1 MTLHDFQHEL
11 TAITPDFTQ
20 LSPFNKSHQRVRFEG
35 CFANQPLIWDA
46 HIYTLTYYFRQVKKL
61 SPARIHRRA
70 FFEVGDLNE
79 HGRKIE
85 IGLHLP
91 YLDVPSLK
99 KTMIMVRQYK
109 RLALGRYEYG
119 ETIII

>member
-1 MTLHDFQHEL
+1 MTLRDSQHNL
-11 TAITPDFTQ
+11 TSMETDFTPLQ
-20 LSPFNKSHQRVRFEG
+20 PFDEHYQHVRFTGNFCAEE
-35 CFANQPLIWDA
+35 LIWDA
-46 HIYTLTYYFRQVKKL
+46 HVYTLNYYLRKVKKL
-61 SPARIHRRA
+61 ATSRLNCRA
-70 FFEVGDLNE
+70 FLEVGEINE

-109 RLALGRYEYG
+109 RLVLGRYEYG
-119 ETIII
+119 ETILI

>member
-1 MTLHDFQHEL
+1 M
-11 TAITPDFTQ
+11 AILCFEHNFTSMDSEFTQ
-20 LSPFNKSHQRVRFEG
+20 LIPFDRNYQHVQFSG
-35 CFANQPLIWDA
+35 SFAGQGLIWDA
-46 HIYTLTYYFRQVKKL
+46 HIYTLTYYFREIKNI
-61 SPARIHRRA
+61 SAARLNSRA
-70 FFEVGDLNE
+70 FLDVGDNNE

-91 YLDVPSLK
+91 YLDLPSLR

-109 RLALGRYEYG
+109 RLKPGRYEFG